1 MQAID
6 KAIADSINKENADK
20 TAGQDKQTSESNS
33 QSVRS
38 DSNSQSEINIQGCQ
52 CEGEAFWV
60 GFYYNNTSKWGMEVA
75 KTGENTPIGP
85 K

>member
-38 DSNSQSEINIQGCQ
+38 DSNSQSRNQY
-52 CEGEAFWV
+52 ARL
-60 GFYYNNTSKWGMEVA
+60 SM
-75 KTGENTPIGP
+75 
-85 K
+85 

>member
-1 MQAID
+1 VIFFLSFLIVLSGCETMQAID

-38 DSNSQSEINIQGCQ
+38 DSNSQSRNQY
-52 CEGEAFWV
+52 ARL
-60 GFYYNNTSKWGMEVA
+60 SM
-75 KTGENTPIGP
+75 
-85 K
+85 